1 MEDSKQNEIYEC
13 IIRNIIDSSRD
24 KLMKK
29 DDEYMRLE
37 AMRSDL
43 EDKYLEDEK
52 YKDAM
57 KLLEHYID
65 IVIEVDMRFADV
77 SYMAAVKDTIS
88 LMSRLGLIKGE

>member
-24 KLMKK
+24 KLLKK

-57 KLLEHYID
+57 NLLEHYID
-65 IVIEVDMRFADV
+65 LVLEVDMRFADV
-77 SYMAAVKDTIS
+77 SYMAAIKDTIS